1 MSKADFNHDYIE
13 KNLSKYVD
21 YDTSLFHYEIVLYH
35 SNINIILTD
44 KNTRKHSVEIVVHFI
59 EDFSI
64 TQHKYDI
71 HITNE
76 ALNEQVLRDN
86 VRQYFYYSFDYNVD
100 FTVSWNDNV
109 ITYDF
114 GKYGVFTINYII
126 TETN

>member
-64 TQHKYDI
+64 TQHKYCLLY
-71 HITNE
+71 TSPSP
-76 ALNEQVLRDN
+76 RDGLLS
-86 VRQYFYYSFDYNVD
+86 RMPS
-100 FTVSWNDNV
+100 SA
-109 ITYDF
+109 
-114 GKYGVFTINYII
+114 
-126 TETN
+126 